1 MKSWKLYIKNMECF
15 ESIMIIVSLIAEVAT
30 PPTRPILA
38 ADNEWPKWQLDRA
51 KEKHPK
57 KSVKQI

>member
-1 MKSWKLYIKNMECF
+1 MECF

-38 ADNEWPKWQLDRA
+38 PDNEWPKWQLDRA